1 MDTSEVVETGRKL
14 SETTLGEWGMII
26 TGFLAGVP
34 IMVFLFWK
42 WRSAT
47 NQILA
52 SQLAE
57 KNQQL
62 ANKDRLLAESDVS
75 GFEGGS

>member
-1 MDTSEVVETGRKL
+1 MDASEVVETGREL
-14 SETTLGEWGMII
+14 SKTTLGEWGMVIA
-26 TGFLAGVP
+26 GFLAGVP

-42 WRSAT
+42 WRLAA
-47 NQILA
+47 NQVLA

-57 KNQQL
+57 KDQQL

-75 GFEGGS
+75 GFRGGS